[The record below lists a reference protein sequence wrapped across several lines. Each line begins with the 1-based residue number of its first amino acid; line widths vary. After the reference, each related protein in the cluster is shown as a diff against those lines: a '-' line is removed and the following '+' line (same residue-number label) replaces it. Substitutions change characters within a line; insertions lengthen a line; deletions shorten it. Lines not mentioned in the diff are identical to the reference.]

1 MVCALN
7 VAVTNMSLKSRLI
20 FVIFCVTM
28 FHLPVGLVQAGSPI
42 TSSGLNTQINLSAA
56 PPIGETQYDITGG
69 TRSGTNLFHSFGN
82 FNVPDHNIANFLNDT
97 GLATTNILGRV
108 TGGNVSHILGTIQT
122 TGFENANLF
131 LMNPTGILFG
141 PNASLNVGG
150 SVAFT
155 TANYLRLAEIDG
167 KAGIFHADSAL
178 PSLLTSSPVAAFGF
192 LGPNPTAI
200 VVQGSALTTQ
210 PGQSLS
216 LVGGN
221 ITVEA
226 GTLANNKGQP
236 AQPNTSPGRINL
248 ASVASPGEI
257 LVETLG
263 YAPNIHGQS
272 FGALGT
278 IQVLEK
284 SVIDASGNGGGTV
297 LIRGGQFILDNS
309 KIFANVTGPGSVSNG
324 VELIGGGIDIAVS
337 QDATIQNGA
346 VVGINVAND
355 ASPGVTYGGVQ
366 VTADRI
372 LFLGIPGSAA
382 NYPNLVFTRLNTN
395 TEGAGNAGNITL
407 QAMRNIET
415 TYVAS
420 LASTT
425 GNNADGTQYNADGTL
440 SPSTLARGNA
450 GNVELTSLHGNILM
464 AKGGRATEVTSAT
477 YSRGNTGRVTV
488 AAREGNIDLD
498 GANLFTHSEGM
509 GVVGPVNITARNL
522 HMKAGLLTT
531 ETGLQVNQGN
541 SSVKPGGITV
551 TLSGTLA
558 MEADLTVPARLP
570 KNSLIVTGAFSPTG
584 APAGDITL
592 TTKDIIATQ
601 KSLISS
607 ETYSAGPGGQ
617 LKIFTDTLELRDGSQ
632 IKSGSTLAPEVLML
646 PHSIVPTGPGGNI
659 TIQSL
664 KGPSTS
670 VLIDGSDSGIFSNT
684 VNKGAGGTIDLSAR
698 SLTIQNG
705 GTISASTT
713 GTDSRAVGGSID
725 VNATD
730 HVTMANGA
738 SITASSIVDP
748 HIPNSGIADAG
759 NITIDAGQR
768 LDVRDSPNAI
778 TTKAEKASGGNIDIR
793 AIDRIHLVNSQ
804 ISASVPDGPGGG
816 GNVTIDPQFVVLQKS
831 QILAKAD
838 QGRGGDITITTSVL
852 QTDATSVVNANSRT
866 GVNGTVRIQAPYAPA
881 GGKIQPLGNRP
892 LQATSLFHQRC
903 AAAADGRFSSFTVAG
918 RNNLPTE
925 PGGWLSSPLALSI
938 SVPHGATPHGDTRT
952 GKGLQASHE
961 PPEEFPSLSLRQIAP
976 PRFFTNAF
984 AIDRLAG
991 CRS

>member
-1 MVCALN
+1 MS
-7 VAVTNMSLKSRLI
+7 VANMSLKSRLI
-20 FVIFCVTM
+20 FVAFCVAM

-131 LMNPTGILFG
+131 LMNPTGIVFG

-284 SVIDASGNGGGTV
+284 SSIDASGNGGGTV

-337 QDATIQNGA
+337 RDATIQNGA

-382 NYPNLVFTRLNTN
+382 NYRNLVFTRLNTN

-407 QAMRNIET
+407 QAMSNIET

-425 GNNADGTQYNADGTL
+425 GNNADGTPYNADGTL
-440 SPSTLARGNA
+440 SPSTLAKGNA

-477 YSRGNTGRVTV
+477 YSRGNTGRVIV

-522 HMKAGLLTT
+522 HMKAGLLAT
-531 ETGLQVNQGN
+531 ETGLQVNQSN

-551 TLSGTLA
+551 TLSGTLT

-584 APAGDITL
+584 APAGDITF

-646 PHSIVPTGPGGNI
+646 PHNIVPTGPGGNI

-670 VLIDGSDSGIFSNT
+670 VLIDGSGSGIFSNT

-705 GTISASTT
+705 GTISAETA
-713 GTDSRAVGGSID
+713 GIDSRAVGGSID

-730 HVTMANGA
+730 HVTMTNGA
-738 SITASSIVDP
+738 SITAGSIVDP
-748 HIPNSGIADAG
+748 QIPNSGIADAG
-759 NITIDAGQR
+759 NIKIDAGQQ
-768 LDVRDSPNAI
+768 LIVQDSKI
-778 TTKAEKASGGNIDIR
+778 TTEALQAKKGGDIKLV
-793 AIDRIHLVNSQ
+793 AIDRIHLANGE
-804 ISASVPDGPGGG
+804 ISTSVRGGHGSG
-816 GNVTIDPQFVVLQKS
+816 GNITIDPKIVVLQNS
-831 QILAKAD
+831 QILAQAVRGK
-838 QGRGGDITITTSVL
+838 GGDITITTQLLMPDSVSRI
-852 QTDATSVVNANSRT
+852 DASTPF
-866 GVNGTVRIQAPYAPA
+866 GLNGAVRIQAPYAPA

-903 AAAADGRFSSFTVAG
+903 AAVAGGQFSTFTVAG

-938 SVPHGATPHGDTRT
+938 SISHGATPHGDTMT
-952 GKGLQASHE
+952 GKGFQASHE
-961 PPEEFPSLSLRQIAP
+961 PTEEFPSLSLRQIAP
-976 PRFFTNAF
+976 PRFLTNAF